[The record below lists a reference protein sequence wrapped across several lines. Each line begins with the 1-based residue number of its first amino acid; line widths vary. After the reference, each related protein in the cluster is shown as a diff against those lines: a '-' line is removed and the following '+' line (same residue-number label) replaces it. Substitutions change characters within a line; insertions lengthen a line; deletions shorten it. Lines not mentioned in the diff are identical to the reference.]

1 MELSRLTAGD
11 QLTERQRQ
19 RLRAGLRY
27 DRTGLSV
34 EKLEE
39 QAADGRLFFLEVD
52 AKVTLAIE
60 RYPDC
65 LHIVSMGGEGFCG
78 WAAVLNEALKRL
90 AIELDVPKVSMFGRR
105 GWRRKLRR
113 WGWREAFTVM
123 ELQVF

>member
-1 MELSRLTAGD
+1 M
-11 QLTERQRQ
+11 
-19 RLRAGLRY
+19 RY

-65 LHIVSMGGEGFCG
+65 LHIVSMGGTGFCG
-78 WAAVLNEALKRL
+78 WAALLNEALKRL
-90 AIELDVPKVSMFGRR
+90 ARELDVPKVCMLGRR
-105 GWRRKLRR
+105 GWRRKLKP
-113 WGWREAFTVM
+113 WGWHEALTVM